1 MKPRFQFFMLSV
13 LLAALLFSAASCSGA
28 VPLSTPISPSNALT
42 EGNNGKTININV
54 GETLVIRLASNPS
67 TGYTWETKDLDT
79 QMLEQVGEAAFESP
93 DTPPDL
99 VGAGGTLV
107 LTFKALEPGTITLT
121 LVYHRSWETDVAPL
135 QTFSV
140 TVAVR

>member
-13 LLAALLFSAASCSGA
+13 LLAALLFSAAGCSGA

-42 EGNNGKTININV
+42 EADNGKTVNLNV
-54 GETLVIRLASNPS
+54 GEMLVVRLASNPS
-67 TGYTWETKDLDT
+67 TGYSWETKGLNT
-79 QMLEQVGEAAFESP
+79 QILEQVGDAVFESP

-99 VGAGGTLV
+99 VGAGGTMV
-107 LTFKALEPGTITLT
+107 LTFKALQPGTTTLT
-121 LVYHRSWETDVAPL
+121 LVYHRPWETDVAPL

-140 TVAVR
+140 TVTVR

>member
-1 MKPRFQFFMLSV
+1 MKPRFQFIMLSV
-13 LLAALLFSAASCSGA
+13 LLAALLFSAAGCSGA

-42 EGNNGKTININV
+42 EADNGKTVNLNV
-54 GETLVIRLASNPS
+54 GEMLVVRLASNPS
-67 TGYTWETKDLDT
+67 TGYSWETKGLNT
-79 QMLEQVGEAAFESP
+79 QILEQVGDAVFESP

-107 LTFKALEPGTITLT
+107 LTFKALQPGTTTLT

>member
-1 MKPRFQFFMLSV
+1 MKPRFQSIMLSV
-13 LLAALLFSAASCSGA
+13 LSATLLFSAAACSGA
-28 VPLSTPISPSNALT
+28 VPLSTPTSASNALT
-42 EGNNGKTININV
+42 EANNGKTVTLKV
-54 GETLVIRLASNPS
+54 GETLVVRLASNPS

-93 DTPPDL
+93 ETPPDL

-107 LTFKALEPGTITLT
+107 LTFKALEPGTTTLT
-121 LVYHRSWETDVAPL
+121 LVYHRPWETDVAPL

-140 TVAVR
+140 TVTVK

>member
-1 MKPRFQFFMLSV
+1 MLTV
-13 LLAALLFSAASCSGA
+13 LLAVLLFSAAGCGEA
-28 VPLSTPISPSNALT
+28 VPLPTPNVPSNTLT
-42 EGNNGKTININV
+42 EADNGKTVNLNV
-54 GETLVIRLASNPS
+54 GETLVVRLASNPS

-99 VGAGGTLV
+99 VGAGGILV
-107 LTFKALEPGTITLT
+107 RTFKALEPGTTTLT
-121 LVYHRSWETDVAPL
+121 LVYHRPWETDVAPL

-140 TVAVR
+140 TVTVK

>member
-1 MKPRFQFFMLSV
+1 MKPRFQFIMLSV
-13 LLAALLFSAASCSGA
+13 LLAALLFSAAGCSGA

-42 EGNNGKTININV
+42 EADNGKTVNLNV
-54 GETLVIRLASNPS
+54 GEMLVVRLASNPS
-67 TGYTWETKDLDT
+67 TGYSWETKGLNT
-79 QMLEQVGEAAFESP
+79 QILEQVGDAVFESP

-107 LTFKALEPGTITLT
+107 LTFKALEPGTTTLT